1 MFDLPKL
8 FVTGSAGF
16 IGFHVCQRFLGEGWD
31 VIGLD
36 AETQNYDPALKSAR
50 RSRLEDDAGY
60 THVADRIERPGALQ
74 EVMSTHRPDIVIH
87 LAAEA
92 GVRPSIEDPR
102 RYVEANILGTF
113 ELLEALRA
121 HPPKHAL
128 LASTS
133 SAYGANKTMPYAE
146 VMKADWPVSPYAATK
161 KATEVLAHSHS
172 HIFDLPITMFRFF
185 TVYGPWGRPDMAYSL
200 FADAMLAGRAIKVFN
215 HGKMRRD
222 FVFIDDLVEAIRR
235 LADTPPVRPDNA
247 AVPEGDSLSPVAAF
261 RVVNIGKSAPDTLM
275 EFIAALET
283 ALGFEAKKDFQPM
296 QQGDVLAT
304 WADATLLET
313 LTGYKPSTPLSEGIP
328 AFVDW
333 YRAYHGRNSQP

>member
-1 MFDLPKL
+1 MPKV

-16 IGFHVCQRFLGEGWD
+16 IGYHVSQSFLADDWE
-31 VIGLD
+31 VVGLD
-36 AETQNYDPALKSAR
+36 AETPNYDPALKMAR
-50 RSRLEDDAGY
+50 RSRLEEDAGY
-60 THVADRIERPGALQ
+60 THIADRLEAPGV
-74 EVMSTHRPDIVIH
+74 VMQIMEDHRPDVVIH

-102 RYVEANILGTF
+102 RYVNANIIGTF

-121 HPPKHAL
+121 HAPRHAL

-133 SAYGANKTMPYAE
+133 SAYGANREMPYAE
-146 VMKADWPVSPYAATK
+146 TMKADWPVSPYAATK
-161 KATEVLAHSHS
+161 KATEVMAHSHS

-200 FADAMLAGRAIKVFN
+200 FADAMLAGRPIKVFN
-215 HGKMRRD
+215 HGKMERD
-222 FVFIDDLVEAIRR
+222 FVFIDDLVQAIRK
-235 LADTPPVRPDNA
+235 LADTPPIRPEDGI
-247 AVPEGDSLSPVAAF
+247 VQEGDSLSPVAPF

-275 EFIAALET
+275 EFIAEIET
-283 ALGFEAKKDFQPM
+283 ALGIEAEKDFQPM

-304 WADATLLET
+304 WADASLLQS

-328 AFVDW
+328 KFIDW
-333 YRAYHGRNSQP
+333 YRAYHGRNSLP

>member
-1 MFDLPKL
+1 MPKL

-16 IGFHVCQRFLGEGWD
+16 IGFHVCQRFLSEGWQ
-31 VIGLD
+31 VVGID
-36 AETQNYDPALKSAR
+36 AETTNYDPALKTAR
-50 RSRLEDDAGY
+50 RTRLEDHDSY
-60 THVADRIERPGALQ
+60 THVNGRIEASGLLLELFER
-74 EVMSTHRPDIVIH
+74 ERPDVVIH

-102 RYVEANILGTF
+102 RYVEANIIGTF

-121 HPPKHAL
+121 YPATHAL

-133 SAYGANKTMPYAE
+133 SAYGANKAMPYAE
-146 VMKADWPVSPYAATK
+146 TMKADWPVSPYAATK

-200 FADAMLAGRAIKVFN
+200 FADAMLAGRPIKVFN

-222 FVFIDDLVEAIRR
+222 FVFIDDLIEAIRR
-235 LADTPPVRPDNA
+235 LVDTPPLRPADGE
-247 AVPEGDSLSPVAAF
+247 VPQGDSLSPVAPF

-275 EFIAALET
+275 EFIAAIEG
-283 ALGFEAKKDFQPM
+283 ALGIEAEKDFQPM
-296 QQGDVLAT
+296 QKGDVLAT

-313 LTGYKPSTPLSEGIP
+313 LTGYKPATPLTEGIP

-333 YRAYHGRNSQP
+333 YRRYHGRNSLP

>member
-1 MFDLPKL
+1 MPKL
-8 FVTGSAGF
+8 FVTGAAGF
-16 IGFHVCQRFLGEGWD
+16 IGFHVCQRFLSEGWE

-36 AETQNYDPALKSAR
+36 AETPTYDPALKTAR
-50 RSRLEDDAGY
+50 RTRLEDIPGY
-60 THVADRIERPGALQ
+60 LHITDRIERPGALHAVFEAHQ
-74 EVMSTHRPDIVIH
+74 PDVVIH

-121 HPPKHAL
+121 FPASHAL

-133 SAYGANKTMPYAE
+133 SAYGANTEMPYAE

-161 KATEVLAHSHS
+161 KATEVLAHSHA
-172 HIFDLPITMFRFF
+172 HIWDLPITMFRFF

-200 FADAMLAGRAIKVFN
+200 FADAILAGRPIKVFN

-222 FVFIDDLVEAIRR
+222 FVFIDDLVQAIRKLVDVPPQR
-235 LADTPPVRPDNA
+235 PADGL
-247 AVPEGDSLSPVAAF
+247 VPEGDSLSPVAPY
-261 RVVNIGKSAPDTLM
+261 RLVNIGKSAPDTLM
-275 EFIAALET
+275 EFIAAIED
-283 ALGFEAKKDFQPM
+283 ALGTEAEKDFQPM

-304 WADATLLET
+304 WADASLLEN
-313 LTGYKPSTPLSEGIP
+313 LTGYKPSTPLSKGIP
-328 AFVDW
+328 AFIDW
-333 YRAYHGRNSQP
+333 YRSYHGRNSLP

>member
-1 MFDLPKL
+1 MPKIL
-8 FVTGSAGF
+8 VTGSAGF
-16 IGFHVCQRFLGEGWD
+16 IGFHVCQRFLSEGCQ
-31 VIGLD
+31 VVGID
-36 AETQNYDPALKSAR
+36 AETPNYDPALKAAR
-50 RSRLEDDAGY
+50 RTRLEDLPGY
-60 THVADRIERPGALQ
+60 THVPGRIEAPGVLMDLF
-74 EVMSTHRPDIVIH
+74 ETHRPEVVIH

-121 HPPKHAL
+121 YPARHAL

-133 SAYGANKTMPYAE
+133 SAYGANRTMPYAE
-146 VMKADWPVSPYAATK
+146 TMKADWPVSPYAATK
-161 KATEVLAHSHS
+161 KATEVLAHSHA

-200 FADAMLAGRAIKVFN
+200 FADAMLAGRPIRVFN
-215 HGKMRRD
+215 HGKMQRD

-235 LADTPPVRPDNA
+235 LVDTPPARPGDGE
-247 AVPEGDSLSPVAAF
+247 VPEGDSLSPVAPF
-261 RVVNIGKSAPDTLM
+261 RIVNIGKSAPDTLM
-275 EFIAALET
+275 EFIAAIES
-283 ALGFEAKKDFQPM
+283 ALGIEAEKDFQPM

-304 WADATLLET
+304 WAEASLLKA
-313 LTGYKPSTPLSEGIP
+313 LTGYKPATPLSEGIP
-328 AFVDW
+328 VFVDW